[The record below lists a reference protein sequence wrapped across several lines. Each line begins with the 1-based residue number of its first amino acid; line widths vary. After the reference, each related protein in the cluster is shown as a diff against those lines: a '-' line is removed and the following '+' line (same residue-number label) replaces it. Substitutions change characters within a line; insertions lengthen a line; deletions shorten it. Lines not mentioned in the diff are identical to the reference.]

1 MPRDTSQLRVF
12 QDADRLALDVYRAT
26 SELPPCDRHELGRQL
41 RRAALS
47 VPANLVEGGQ
57 RLSTRDY
64 RHYVGIAL
72 GSAAETRYLLTVADR
87 LGLMAGS
94 AGCLSGDY
102 DALCRALHKLHT
114 VIGAMS
120 DIHRSK
126 PVDQGA
132 R

>member
-26 SELPPCDRHELGRQL
+26 AELPASDRHEIGRQL

-47 VPANLVEGGQ
+47 VPTNLVEGGQ

-72 GSAAETRYLLTVADR
+72 GSAAETRYLLSVAHR
-87 LGLMAGS
+87 LGVMGSTAG
-94 AGCLSGDY
+94 GLICDY
-102 DALCRALHKLHT
+102 EALCRALHKLHT

-120 DIHRSK
+120 DSHRSK
-126 PVDQGA
+126 PENRRDP
-132 R
+132 